1 MNGPAPAPIAFFDVD
16 ETLIAAKGM
25 LAFWDHWTADPARA
39 AHAHAHANGP
49 SHGSSYG
56 SSYRPSHGHPHD
68 PSYRPSHGP
77 RGEAPGAAPP
87 AAVDLRAAMAAGVPR
102 EELNRMY
109 YRRFAG
115 VPAAA
120 LRSSARRWYDGYRRG
135 AEAFVTA
142 GLDAVA
148 RHRDLGHAVVL
159 VSGSLR
165 PLLEAVAED
174 LGADGVCCAEQTVSA
189 GGVLTGEVDRPM
201 IGRAKADA
209 VVALLRARGVRP
221 ADCFAYGDHESDLAM
236 LRSVGRPVVVNG
248 SPGLVA
254 EAVRA
259 GWPVLDG
266 RRGPRLP
273 ERPAARTAV
282 GHRSVSV

>member
-1 MNGPAPAPIAFFDVD
+1 MSAVPSAPIAFFDVD

-25 LAFWDHWTADPARA
+25 LAFWDHWTADPAQA
-39 AHAHAHANGP
+39 
-49 SHGSSYG
+49 
-56 SSYRPSHGHPHD
+56 
-68 PSYRPSHGP
+68 
-77 RGEAPGAAPP
+77 GAAGLGGS
-87 AAVDLRAAMAAGVPR
+87 AVPDLRAAMAAGVPR
-102 EELNRMY
+102 EELNRIY

-120 LRSSARRWYDGYRRG
+120 LRSAARRWYDGYRRS

-148 RHRDLGHAVVL
+148 RHRALGHPVVL
-159 VSGSLR
+159 VSGSMR

-174 LGADGVCCAEQTVSA
+174 LGADAVCCTEQEVA
-189 GGVLTGEVDRPM
+189 GGVLTGEVARPM

-209 VVALLRARGVRP
+209 VTALIRARGVRA

-236 LRSVGRPVVVNG
+236 LRAVGHPVVVNG

-254 EAVRA
+254 QARRA

-266 RRGPRLP
+266 RRCPRGPVPCGPRAP
-273 ERPAARTAV
+273 HGPHGREGSAARPAAGLRPV
-282 GHRSVSV
+282 CV